1 MPQNTETGA
10 VASATDAAPARWPGE
25 GRGRP
30 LRTIENVAA
39 LYATR
44 AYALD
49 ELSGMHR
56 PWARSVTAATRRF
69 NAQRDM
75 ASDRPRLFVAGDKL
89 LAAGATP
96 AELDELHALTMR
108 ELEDVQVEAASIR
121 AALQR
126 RINAE
131 GVRRAALHGAA
142 VAPPDPMPLA
152 DLLAQP
158 DEDVTYRVADLWPV
172 GGRILLA
179 AQYKSGKSTL
189 VGNVI
194 RTLVDGGRLLGRFD
208 TTPVERV
215 ALVDTELDPRTLRR
229 WLRDQGI
236 VRTDAVTVLPLRGA
250 VSSFDLLDP
259 TVRSQWAQRLAGADV
274 VILDCLRPVL
284 DALGLSEDKDAGRV
298 LVAFD
303 ELLAEIGAG
312 EGMVV
317 THMGHSGE
325 RARGDSRL
333 LDWPDA
339 LWKIVRD
346 GDESDDSRTAYI
358 AALGRDV
365 AVPEGS
371 LAFDPETRHLTY
383 EDGNRRT
390 AADRTEIPLLTALVR
405 AEPGVLSKRAAIAR
419 LQHEHDVPQ
428 RVARRT
434 VEAAIGANA
443 VVVTPGPHRASL
455 LSPGPDPFVALE
467 AGS

>member
-1 MPQNTETGA
+1 MPQNTEIGA
-10 VASATDAAPARWPGE
+10 VASATSAAPVRWPGE
-25 GRGRP
+25 GGGRA
-30 LRTIENVAA
+30 LRSVENPDAVAA
-39 LYATR
+39 TR
-44 AYALD
+44 TYALD
-49 ELSGMHR
+49 EIRGVLR
-56 PWARSVTAATRRF
+56 PWAQKVVAAVDRSNARRDVAT
-69 NAQRDM
+69 QLPDLLVKG
-75 ASDRPRLFVAGDKL
+75 DRLTE
-89 LAAGATP
+89 AGAQLD
-96 AELDELHALTMR
+96 ELSELHALTHDEMI
-108 ELEDVQVEAASIR
+108 ELRVEAASAR
-121 AALQR
+121 AYFQR
-126 RINAE
+126 RVNAE
-131 GVRRAALHGAA
+131 GARLAALHGAA
-142 VAPPDPMPLA
+142 VAPPDPVALV

-158 DEDVTYRVADLWPV
+158 DDDVAYRAADLWPT

-208 TTPVERV
+208 VVAVESV
-215 ALVDTELDPRTLRR
+215 VLVDTELDPRTLRR

-236 VRTDAVTVLPLRGA
+236 ANSGAVTVLPLRGA

-317 THMGHSGE
+317 THMGHQNE

-346 GDESDDSRTAYI
+346 GDESDDERTAYF

-365 AVPEGS
+365 SVPEGA
-371 LAFDPETRHLTY
+371 LAFDPQTRHLTY

-390 AADRTEIPLLTALVR
+390 AADRHEIPLLMQLVR
-405 AEPGVLSKRAAIAR
+405 AEPGTLSKRAAIDR
-419 LQHEHDVPQ
+419 LQREHGVPQ

-434 VEAAIGANA
+434 IDAAIQEKA
-443 VVVTPGPHRASL
+443 VVVTPGPHRAAL

-467 AGS
+467 AES